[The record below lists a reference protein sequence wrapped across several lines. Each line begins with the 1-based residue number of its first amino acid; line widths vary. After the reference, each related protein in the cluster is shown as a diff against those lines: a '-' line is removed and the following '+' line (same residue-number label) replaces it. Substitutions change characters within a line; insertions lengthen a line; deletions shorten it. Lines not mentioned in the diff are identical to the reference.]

1 MKRIVKE
8 ASAGTVESS
17 DVLVHIAPNES
28 GIEIDVE
35 SVVLFQFG
43 DAIRAAVLETLK
55 IGYEVVLE
63 ADRAINTKGGT
74 GYHGQTC
81 LKNAT
86 VVVNNYGNHP
96 YPTTAFKGE
105 ISVADFYNLDITK
118 DYTTSVF
125 TMKATV
131 VVEETPY
138 YTNIFL
144 SDGTTKVRLYSSSA
158 NQYSWLKVFAGQE
171 VTVEIAA
178 CNWNDKDYYTG
189 CVLAVINADGS
200 KTLNELNFQH

>member
-1 MKRIVKE
+1 
-8 ASAGTVESS
+8 
-17 DVLVHIAPNES
+17 
-28 GIEIDVE
+28 
-35 SVVLFQFG
+35 
-43 DAIRAAVLETLK
+43 
-55 IGYEVVLE
+55 
-63 ADRAINTKGGT
+63 
-74 GYHGQTC
+74 
-81 LKNAT
+81 
-86 VVVNNYGNHP
+86 
-96 YPTTAFKGE
+96 
-105 ISVADFYNLDITK
+105 
-118 DYTTSVF
+118 
-125 TMKATV
+125 MKATV

-158 NQYSWLKVFAGQE
+158 NQYSWLKVFAGRE